1 MNCICLYP
9 LPKQQAL
16 AALTQA
22 EQRQPSQD
30 ETFSIYL
37 FRKQQEEGGSD
48 GNSDVL
54 GYIAFQQTLQDARG
68 FDEATTKYQLMFWDE
83 LLKDQTSIGRL
94 NDIAT
99 LINTAMVSAQDSFRK
114 LVRMNPN
121 STQVLR
127 MYASFLVEIAN
138 ESASGQKLIARADEL
153 EDQNTKTHGADNDE
167 SALFDDR
174 NALVSISAE
183 AKTLGSIVSANAGAV
198 RMLGY
203 SRASLV
209 GRNIAMIMPAPFSN
223 AHQSYLTRYLE
234 TGEARILNRSRIVFG
249 SHRSGWIMPLD
260 LFVREVSSPEGLT
273 FLSVL
278 RKPTAIVLSQ
288 IVPAALR
295 EEKVTYRICSSERLT
310 FPCPTHS
317 VHIFSHYRSVSLFL

>member
-1 MNCICLYP
+1 
-9 LPKQQAL
+9 
-16 AALTQA
+16 LTKA

-54 GYIAFQQTLQDARG
+54 GYMAFQQTLQDARR

-83 LLKDQTSIGRL
+83 LLKDKTDIGRL

-114 LVRMNPN
+114 LVKMNPN

-127 MYASFLVEIAN
+127 MYASFLIEIAN

-183 AKTLGSIVSANAGAV
+183 AKTLGAIVSANAGAV

-203 SRASLV
+203 SRADLV

-260 LFVREVSSPEGLT
+260 LFVREVSSPEGMT

-278 RKPTAIVLSQ
+278 RKPTSIALSQ

-295 EEKVTYRICSSERLT
+295 EEKVHFRIFASRHFLSLCS
-310 FPCPTHS
+310 FFHMHTHTHAS
-317 VHIFSHYRSVSLFL
+317 VLFSNSTVHFLCA